1 MDISIIKTTEEKF
14 EITITDGEN
23 VIFNDTRYYNYMDEV
38 LMNGEKILDTIE
50 QLSSLFGELTLTQN
64 DFNT

>member
-1 MDISIIKTTEEKF
+1 MDITIIKTTEEKF

-38 LMNGEKILDTIE
+38 LMNDEKIIDTIE
-50 QLSSLFGELTLTQN
+50 QLSSLFGELNVIQN
-64 DFNT
+64 DFIV

>member
-1 MDISIIKTTEEKF
+1 MDITIIKTTEEKF

-38 LMNGEKILDTIE
+38 LMDDEKIIDTIQ
-50 QLSSLFGELTLTQN
+50 QLSSLFGELNVIQN
-64 DFNT
+64 DFII

>member
-1 MDISIIKTTEEKF
+1 MNITIIKTTEEKF

-38 LMNGEKILDTIE
+38 LMDGEKIIDTIE
-50 QLSSLFGELTLTQN
+50 HLSSLFGELNVVQN
-64 DFNT
+64 DFSI